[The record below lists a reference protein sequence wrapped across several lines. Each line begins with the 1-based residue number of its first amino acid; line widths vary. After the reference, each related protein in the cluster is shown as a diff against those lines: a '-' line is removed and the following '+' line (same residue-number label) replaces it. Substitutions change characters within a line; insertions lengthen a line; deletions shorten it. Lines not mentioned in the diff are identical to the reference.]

1 MKIIVKNY
9 DTGMSHAR
17 VGVCVVYKKI
27 VSIWWSCW
35 NIQTYGGLKKIRIKI
50 VVTKGTE

>member
-17 VGVCVVYKKI
+17 VGVCVV
-27 VSIWWSCW
+27 
-35 NIQTYGGLKKIRIKI
+35 
-50 VVTKGTE
+50 